1 MIYCKQIPPE
11 YQESPIFSADLFPEN
26 IVVTGNRDY
35 NSHTTPEYDRVL
47 DTLESYQDA
56 LENPVEY
63 GYSNATEA
71 AVDLLQ
77 PVKGKFSTRNIHALK
92 GYFSGYGNGSSL
104 EDNDIIA
111 RVLSLVTGQPWEW
124 SIIRGCYQG
133 DWQEVFYPV
142 NEWGR
147 EALAAFEVEYFNTGS
162 EWIIHDEENAPEGP
176 EDISGYSCY
185 IVASTEEGI
194 RKELAEMA
202 GCVPSDLVM
211 WAFEGFTRIPE
222 YKAV

>member
-1 MIYCKQIPPE
+1 MIYARQIAPE
-11 YQESPIFSADLFPEN
+11 WQESPIFLDGMFPEN

-35 NSHTTPEYDRVL
+35 ISRTTAEYDRVL
-47 DTLESYQDA
+47 DTLESYA
-56 LENPVEY
+56 EVLESPREY
-63 GYSNATEA
+63 GYKCATEA
-71 AVDLLQ
+71 AIDLLQ
-77 PVKGKFSTRNIHALK
+77 PVKGKFSTGNIHALK
-92 GYFSGYGNGSSL
+92 GYFSRYGTGSSRDDK
-104 EDNDIIA
+104 EIIA
-111 RVLSLVTGQPWEW
+111 RVLSLVTGQPWQW
-124 SIIRGCYQG
+124 SIIRGCCQG
-133 DWQEVFYPV
+133 EWQEVFYSV

>member
-1 MIYCKQIPPE
+1 MIYARQIAPE
-11 YQESPIFSADLFPEN
+11 WQESPIFLDGMFPEN

-35 NSHTTPEYDRVL
+35 ISRTTAEYDRVL
-47 DTLESYQDA
+47 DTLESYA
-56 LENPVEY
+56 EVLESPREY
-63 GYSNATEA
+63 GYKCATEA
-71 AVDLLQ
+71 AIDLLQ
-77 PVKGKFSTRNIHALK
+77 PVKGKFSTGNIHALK
-92 GYFSGYGNGSSL
+92 GYFSRYGTGSSRDDK
-104 EDNDIIA
+104 EIIA
-111 RVLSLVTGQPWEW
+111 RVLSLVTGQPWQW
-124 SIIRGCYQG
+124 SIIRGCCQG

-185 IVASTEEGI
+185 IVARTEEGI

>member
-1 MIYCKQIPPE
+1 MIYARQIAPE
-11 YQESPIFSADLFPEN
+11 WQESPIFLNGMFPEN

-35 NSHTTPEYDRVL
+35 ISRTTAEYDRVL
-47 DTLESYQDA
+47 DTLESYA
-56 LENPVEY
+56 EVLESPREY
-63 GYSNATEA
+63 GYKCATEA
-71 AVDLLQ
+71 AIDLLQ
-77 PVKGKFSTRNIHALK
+77 PVKGKFSTGNIHALK
-92 GYFSGYGNGSSL
+92 GYFSRYGTGSSMDDK
-104 EDNDIIA
+104 EIIA
-111 RVLSLVTGQPWEW
+111 RVLSLVTGQPWQW
-124 SIIRGCYQG
+124 SIIRGCCQS

>member
-1 MIYCKQIPPE
+1 MIYCKQILPE

-71 AVDLLQ
+71 AVGLLQ

-92 GYFSGYGNGSSL
+92 GYFSGYGNGSSRV
-104 EDNDIIA
+104 DNDIIA

-124 SIIRGCYQG
+124 SIIRGCCQG

-162 EWIIHDEENAPEGP
+162 EWIVHEGEFDPEQHGP
-176 EDISGYSCY
+176 EDIEGYSIYCTSY
-185 IVASTEEGI
+185 KVQEEIAAYEGVKPEEVKLFEFSGFS
-194 RKELAEMA
+194 R
-202 GCVPSDLVM
+202 VPV
-211 WAFEGFTRIPE
+211 

>member
-1 MIYCKQIPPE
+1 MIYARQIAPE
-11 YQESPIFSADLFPEN
+11 WQESPIFLDSMFPEN

-35 NSHTTPEYDRVL
+35 ISRTTAEYDRVL
-47 DTLESYQDA
+47 DTLESYA
-56 LENPVEY
+56 EVLESPREY
-63 GYSNATEA
+63 GY
-71 AVDLLQ
+71 
-77 PVKGKFSTRNIHALK
+77 FSR
-92 GYFSGYGNGSSL
+92 YGTGSSMDDK
-104 EDNDIIA
+104 EIIA
-111 RVLSLVTGQPWEW
+111 RVLSLVTGQPWQW
-124 SIIRGCYQG
+124 SIIRGCCQG

-142 NEWGR
+142 NEWSR

>member
-1 MIYCKQIPPE
+1 MIYARQIAPE
-11 YQESPIFSADLFPEN
+11 WQESPIFLDGMFPEN

-35 NSHTTPEYDRVL
+35 ISRTTAEYDRVL
-47 DTLESYQDA
+47 DTLESYA
-56 LENPVEY
+56 EVLESPQEY
-63 GYSNATEA
+63 GYKCATEA
-71 AVDLLQ
+71 AIDLLQ
-77 PVKGKFSTRNIHALK
+77 PVKGKFSTGNIHALK
-92 GYFSGYGNGSSL
+92 GYFSRYGTGSSWDDK
-104 EDNDIIA
+104 EIIA
-111 RVLSLVTGQPWEW
+111 RVLSLVTGQPWQW
-124 SIIRGCYQG
+124 SIIRGCCQG

>member
-1 MIYCKQIPPE
+1 MIYARQIAPE
-11 YQESPIFSADLFPEN
+11 WQESPIFLDGMFPEN

-35 NSHTTPEYDRVL
+35 ISRTTAEYDRVL
-47 DTLESYQDA
+47 DTLESYA
-56 LENPVEY
+56 EVLESPREY
-63 GYSNATEA
+63 GYKCATEA
-71 AVDLLQ
+71 AIDLLQ
-77 PVKGKFSTRNIHALK
+77 PVKGKFSTGNIHALK
-92 GYFSGYGNGSSL
+92 GYFSRYGTGSSRDDK
-104 EDNDIIA
+104 EIIA
-111 RVLSLVTGQPWEW
+111 RVLSLVTGQPWQW
-124 SIIRGCYQG
+124 SIIRGCCQG

-222 YKAV
+222 YKTV